1 MTNDLILDL
10 LDRYFSGTCTRD
22 ELELVA
28 RWAADDRDRGEQ
40 LERMRQIWEASAHM
54 PHGAATDPD
63 RFAARMAWR
72 NVHERIVEE
81 RDSARGRRVL
91 QLYPP
96 TERRAVSVRRWQ
108 LVAAAGVLAMTTG
121 GVWAARSNWRG
132 GTTSASASQ
141 AMREYSTVRGQRT
154 AILLAD
160 GTRAVLS
167 VESRLRVP
175 ATYGNRSRD
184 VYLDGEG
191 FFEVIHDS
199 KMPFRVHTA
208 RALAEDLGTAFVV
221 RAYPEDSTTTVV
233 VTEGKVALRASDE
246 GADRGAELTR
256 GQLGQL
262 DPSGVVNIVQH
273 VDVERYLAW
282 RQARLVFKRT
292 PLAQVARELERWY
305 DIDITL
311 ADSSLASVPVTGVF
325 VSQPADRILRNVARS
340 LDVKYTRQGREVRLR
355 AH

>member
-1 MTNDLILDL
+1 
-10 LDRYFSGTCTRD
+10 
-22 ELELVA
+22 
-28 RWAADDRDRGEQ
+28 
-40 LERMRQIWEASAHM
+40 
-54 PHGAATDPD
+54 
-63 RFAARMAWR
+63 
-72 NVHERIVEE
+72 
-81 RDSARGRRVL
+81 
-91 QLYPP
+91 
-96 TERRAVSVRRWQ
+96 
-108 LVAAAGVLAMTTG
+108 
-121 GVWAARSNWRG
+121 
-132 GTTSASASQ
+132 
-141 AMREYSTVRGQRT
+141 MREYSTVRGQRT